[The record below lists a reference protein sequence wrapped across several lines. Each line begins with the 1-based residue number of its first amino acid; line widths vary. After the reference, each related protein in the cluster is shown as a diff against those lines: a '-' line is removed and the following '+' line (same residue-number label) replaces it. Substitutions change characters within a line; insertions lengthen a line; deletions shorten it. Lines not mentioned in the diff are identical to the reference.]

1 MAEEAPVVQQNN
13 ILEPE
18 VILKKRKVNERTR
31 LERVEAAL
39 EKKQSQNKKKNIV
52 FKRAE
57 SFVKNYRDGERERL
71 RLKRVAKKTGS
82 ALIDEEPKLLFC
94 IRLAGARNI
103 PPKARKVLQLLRLAS
118 TNNGVFVRNTKS
130 TANMLKLVEP
140 YVTYGVPSLKSVREL
155 IYKRG
160 FGKIKGQRAALSDN
174 ALIEEALGKFD
185 VISIEDIIHE
195 LYNVGPHFKEVSSF
209 LWPFKLSSIK
219 HSLIE
224 KKVKHYNEGGKAGFC
239 GEDIN
244 DLIKEQA

>member
-1 MAEEAPVVQQNN
+1 MAEEAPVIQQNN
-13 ILEPE
+13 VLEPE

-39 EKKQSQNKKKNIV
+39 EKKKALSKKKNII

-71 RLKRVAKKTGS
+71 RLKRVAKKTGA
-82 ALIDEEPKLLFC
+82 ALVDEESKLLFC
-94 IRLAGARNI
+94 IRVAGVRNV
-103 PPKARKVLQLLRLAS
+103 PPKARKVLQLLRLTS
-118 TNNGVFVRNTKS
+118 INNGVFIRNNKS

-160 FGKIKGQRAALSDN
+160 FGKIKGQRVALSDN
-174 ALIEEALGKFD
+174 ALVEEALGKLD

-195 LYNVGPHFKEVSSF
+195 IYNVGPHFKEVSSF
-209 LWPFKLSSIK
+209 LWPFKLTSIK
-219 HSLIE
+219 RSLIE
-224 KKVKHYNEGGKAGFC
+224 KKAKHYNEGGRTGFC

-244 DLIKEQA
+244 NFIKEQA